1 MRKELCYEVDRIAL
15 VGHMLTETT
24 QLAHTYF
31 SHFLEVTAED
41 EIMETT
47 DELKEK
53 PLKLYLKHTA
63 LEIVLQNLPSL

>member
-15 VGHMLTETT
+15 VGHTLTETT

-63 LEIVLQNLPSL
+63 LER